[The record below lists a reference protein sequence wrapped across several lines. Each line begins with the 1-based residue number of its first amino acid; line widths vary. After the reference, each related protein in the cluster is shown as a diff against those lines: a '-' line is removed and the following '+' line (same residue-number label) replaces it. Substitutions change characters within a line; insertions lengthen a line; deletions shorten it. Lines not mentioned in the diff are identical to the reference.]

1 MSDDFLTSEQTENYG
16 RYVADPNEVQLARYF
31 HLDERDLAFINQRR
45 GKHNRLGIALQLTT
59 ARFLGTFLPDPL
71 QIPSFIRFY
80 IAAQLN
86 ISRPEILSRYAEREN
101 TRWEHQGL
109 IKLYY
114 DYHDFGDFPW
124 TFRLKR
130 LLYTR
135 AWLSNERPG
144 LLFDFATAWLLQ
156 NKILL
161 PAASTLTRLIG
172 EVRERASRRLWRRLA
187 LLPDSWQ
194 KTQLDGLLEIPEGQ
208 RISVL
213 EEMRKGPVTISG
225 PSFTD
230 ALERYTRLRS
240 MEFSRL
246 NFSGL
251 PAIQLRNL
259 ARYAGMASVKYISR
273 MPDERRLA
281 VLTAFVKAQEISALD
296 EAVDV
301 LDMLILDITRSAKN
315 IGQKKRLRTL
325 KDLDRAALL
334 LARAC
339 TLLLDENTDEAAL
352 RQAIFRRIPKDKL
365 AESVGKVNEL
375 ARPQDTQFQDEMVEQ
390 YGRVKRFLSAML
402 RDLHFQAAPAGE
414 LTLSA
419 IHYLAELS
427 GSKKRILDDA
437 PEQIISGPWKRLVYD
452 RDGRILRAG
461 YSLCLLERLQ
471 DSLRRRDLWL
481 ENSDRWGTR
490 VKNCFRELNGRHN
503 ASRYVGRWVI
513 HQTELKQQNNWLRG
527 LMTHGNQWLH
537 VLPATQRSA

>member
-1 MSDDFLTSEQTENYG
+1 MQQC
-16 RYVADPNEVQLARYF
+16 P
-31 HLDERDLAFINQRR
+31 FINQRR

-481 ENSDRWGTR
+481 ENSDRWGDPR
-490 VKNCFRELNGRHN
+490 QKLLQGAE
-503 ASRYVGRWVI
+503 
-513 HQTELKQQNNWLRG
+513 
-527 LMTHGNQWLH
+527 
-537 VLPATQRSA
+537 